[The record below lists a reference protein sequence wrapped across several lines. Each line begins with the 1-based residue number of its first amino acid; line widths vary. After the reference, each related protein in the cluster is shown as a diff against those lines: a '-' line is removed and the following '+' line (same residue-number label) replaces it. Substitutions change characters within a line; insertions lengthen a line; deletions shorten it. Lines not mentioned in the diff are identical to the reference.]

1 MNGRLFTYAMLAL
14 NAARCGSYL
23 LAGSWARA
31 LYWALA
37 FGLTATVEFF
47 LK

>member
-1 MNGRLFTYAMLAL
+1 MSGRLFTYAMLAL

-23 LAGSWARA
+23 LVGNWARA

-37 FGLTATVEFF
+37 FGLTLTVEF
-47 LK
+47 LVK